1 MVQKSKLPARTLDAA
16 ASFRDHPDAIVEA
29 GEIVGMR
36 FPSGGRMS
44 LRAAKLFHLLIQF
57 AGAKIADPMGV
68 VAKLC
73 CLRIHIANPCG

>member
-36 FPSGGRMS
+36 FPSGGQQS
-44 LRAAKLFHLLIQF
+44 FF
-57 AGAKIADPMGV
+57 T
-68 VAKLC
+68 C
-73 CLRIHIANPCG
+73 